1 MQVYGTVNIVA
12 SRCSEPACDCLESFV
27 SEACML
33 HCLRWLSMCG
43 WWVRFARR
51 QYVDFCSR
59 EWNIFRWLRP
69 TEKCVQT
76 RDTNSWMGIDGV
88 YTWCNTASPVFAEYV
103 LLYFSVISFS
113 LWECFHALWDLV
125 FDYRRRT
132 FDGLR
137 CIAETSALGF
147 LYKTSWKMSRCVRLD
162 CMNCA
167 PTGQINISPESPTEV
182 CLLKWCTVS
191 QTLWHAVTPVDDAAC
206 RSFAWPMLTANE
218 SITLWLELYA
228 GYRIQHALFLS
239 WVWGETATFGSRL
252 HHPGCWRPKV
262 KYLVDVRSCSETT
275 RCQPVVEST
284 AGDTSRMMIG
294 LAL

>member
-1 MQVYGTVNIVA
+1 MQVYGPVNIVA

-103 LLYFSVISFS
+103 LLYFSLISFS

-132 FDGLR
+132 FDGL
-137 CIAETSALGF
+137 CFIPETSALGF

-182 CLLKWCTVS
+182 CLLEWCTVS
-191 QTLWHAVTPVDDAAC
+191 KTLWHAVTPVDDAAC

-228 GYRIQHALFLS
+228 GYRIQHALSRGF
-239 WVWGETATFGSRL
+239 GEKRQPLVHASIILDAEDLRSNI
-252 HHPGCWRPKV
+252 
-262 KYLVDVRSCSETT
+262 LVDVRSCSETT
-275 RCQPVVEST
+275 RCQPVVEAT
-284 AGDTSRMMIG
+284 VGDTSRTMIG
-294 LAL
+294 LAP